1 MGRRTEDKHC
11 INCGTTLPDRYKG
24 RQRIYCGNLC
34 RKTYTA
40 NKSNKSSD

>member
-1 MGRRTEDKHC
+1 MGRRTEIKYC

-34 RKTYTA
+34 RKIYTA
-40 NKSNKSSD
+40 NKANKSSD